1 MKKVIII
8 TGASSGIGKSIGNYL
23 TEKGHIVYGT
33 SRKPEKYP
41 KSEFTLVKSDI
52 NKKNNILDLVNY
64 VITNEGKIDVL
75 INNAGIGYTG
85 PVEESR
91 IEDIESLFSTNFF
104 GPIEMIKNTL
114 PVMRKN
120 NSGLIIN
127 ITSIAGYIGLPF
139 RGIFCA
145 SKSALEILTESLR
158 SEIKDYG
165 IKVVNVAPGDVKTDV
180 VSRRIDSFND
190 KNSIYFKKY
199 YKTWKSMNEDV
210 EIGGIDPLKVSKL
223 IHRIINK
230 NNPKIHYVVGKPLQ
244 KFSIILKKVLP
255 DLVFEKILNKF
266 NKL

>member
-1 MKKVIII
+1 MNKVIVI

-23 TEKGHIVYGT
+23 TENGHTVYGT
-33 SRKPEKYP
+33 CRNPKKYP
-41 KSEFTLVKSDI
+41 KSQFTLIKSDVKRISDIDDLI
-52 NKKNNILDLVNY
+52 NHVKI
-64 VITNEGKIDVL
+64 NEGRIDVL

-85 PVEESR
+85 PIEESK
-91 IEDIESLFSTNFF
+91 INDIESLFSTNFF
-104 GPIEMIKNTL
+104 GPIEMIKRTL

-120 NSGLIIN
+120 KGGLIIN

-158 SEIKDYG
+158 TEVKDHG

-190 KNSIYFKKY
+190 RNSIYFKKY
-199 YKTWKSMNEDV
+199 YKTWKGMNEDV
-210 EIGGIDPLKVSKL
+210 EVGGIDPIKVSKL
-223 IHRIINK
+223 ILKIINK
-230 NNPKIHYVVGKPLQ
+230 KNPKIHYVVGKPLQ